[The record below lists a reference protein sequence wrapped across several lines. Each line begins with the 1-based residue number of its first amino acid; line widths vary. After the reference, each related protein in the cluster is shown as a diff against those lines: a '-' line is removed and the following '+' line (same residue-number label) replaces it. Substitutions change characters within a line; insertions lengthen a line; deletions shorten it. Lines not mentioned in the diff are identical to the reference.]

1 MREQLASCLMGVILL
16 PHPVLA
22 TKLYL
27 PTARPDAVR
36 RPRLTRRLTEGL
48 RRPFTLVS
56 APAGFGKTTLLS
68 DYSTTPDAAGPKQVT
83 KTHPIA
89 WLSLDRGDNDPG
101 RFWGYFLAALRT
113 IPSLAAALPDELD
126 AGAPSELLLAP
137 LINGLEAEA
146 LSATGMDTTVPPA
159 ARTASVILALD
170 DYHVIETPAIH
181 AAVSYLVE
189 HLPAGLRLVI
199 LTRSDPPWPL
209 ARLRAN
215 GLMSEL
221 RADDLRFSLG
231 EAAEFLTRAMGLDL
245 TAADIAALEERTEG
259 WIAALQ
265 MAAISLEGH
274 PDPHRFIAA
283 FSGEN
288 RYIADY
294 LAEEVIAAQ
303 PDPLRRFLLQSS
315 ILDQLSAPLCD
326 AVTGGGTGSGGDST
340 AGAGHTD
347 SRALLEQAERRGLFL
362 IPLDGERHW
371 FRFHHLF
378 RDLLRTRLSQTQPD
392 LILTLHIRASA
403 WLAVNG
409 FTLEAAGHS
418 VAARDFERAAE
429 LVEKHAGNWWAL
441 AHSMFLDLIMK
452 LPPEVTGR
460 RPVFCMYQAWL
471 NCITGRLDEAF
482 ALVEA
487 TERLSDVPADIRS
500 FLVAMRAYIAELT
513 GRPYA
518 FTDAVVRALD
528 YIPEDSVA
536 MRGSADIIVAYVLQM
551 NERFDEAASILMRA
565 AEREVGSNT
574 TNAIPISISR
584 LARIRL
590 IQGRVAEAAE
600 LCHHYYSIVKERGA
614 ASFYIGGN
622 LPAVLANALLLQ
634 GDLDGAERYAEEG
647 VQLNSAW
654 PIPNGSAIA
663 MQSLARVRLAKGDA
677 AGALDV
683 LEHEEAAIRGRHLPH
698 DLTNDRTALR
708 VRAWLAQGNL
718 ERAEQWAKE
727 SGLAAQDDP
736 LAYRREIEY
745 ITLARVLLA
754 SGRAAEVADG
764 KALLSRLAAAA
775 DAGGRL
781 GRLEE
786 IRSLL
791 PDTASTGTTSAAG
804 LLSEREQEVL
814 LLLAKGCSNQ
824 DMADTLIV
832 AVGTVKT
839 HVHNIFRK
847 LGAESRT
854 GAVARARELGLLR

>member
-1 MREQLASCLMGVILL
+1 MPHQL
-16 PHPVLA
+16 LA

-27 PTARPDAVR
+27 PPARRDAVR

-48 RRPFTLVS
+48 WRPLTLVS

-68 DYSTTPDAAGPKQVT
+68 DYSTTLDAAGPKPGQVT
-83 KTHPIA
+83 KTHPMA

-113 IPSLAAALPDELD
+113 IPGLAAALPDELD
-126 AGAPSELLLAP
+126 AGAPPELLLAP
-137 LINGLEAEA
+137 LINGLEAE
-146 LSATGMDTTVPPA
+146 SPGATGVGTTMPPA
-159 ARTASVILALD
+159 ARPAPIILALD
-170 DYHVIETPAIH
+170 DYHVIQAPAIH

-189 HLPAGLRLVI
+189 HIPAGLRLVI

-215 GLMSEL
+215 GLMTEL
-221 RADDLRFSLG
+221 RADDLRFSPD
-231 EAAEFLTRAMGLDL
+231 EAAEFLTRAMGLLL

-303 PDPLRRFLLQSS
+303 PDPLRRFLLRSS

-326 AVTGGGTGSGGDST
+326 AVTGDGPGSGGDST
-340 AGAGHTD
+340 ADTGHTD

-378 RDLLRTRLSQTQPD
+378 RDLLRTRLLQTEPD
-392 LILTLHIRASA
+392 LVPALHIRAST
-403 WLAVNG
+403 WLAANG

-418 VAARDFERAAE
+418 VAARHFERAAE

-487 TERLSDVPADIRS
+487 TERLPEVPSDIRS
-500 FLVAMRAYIAELT
+500 FLVTMRAYISELT
-513 GRPYA
+513 GRPYS
-518 FTDAVVRALD
+518 FTDAVIQALD

-536 MRGSADIIVAYVLQM
+536 MRGSADVIVAYVLQM
-551 NERFDEAASILMRA
+551 NERFEEAATILHRA
-565 AEREVGSNT
+565 AEREVAGDT
-574 TNAIPISISR
+574 TNAIPIAISR
-584 LARIRL
+584 LARMRL
-590 IQGRVAEAAE
+590 IQGRVTEAADF
-600 LCHHYYSIVKERGA
+600 CRHYYSIIKKRGA
-614 ASFYIGGN
+614 ARFYIGGN
-622 LPAVLANALLLQ
+622 LPAVLADALRLQ
-634 GDLDGAERYAEEG
+634 GDLAGAERYAQEG
-647 VQLNSAW
+647 VQLNGAW
-654 PIPNGSAIA
+654 PIPNGVAMA
-663 MQSLARVRLAKGDA
+663 MQSLARVHFAKGDA
-677 AGALDV
+677 AGALDL
-683 LEHEEAAIRGRHLPH
+683 LEREEATIRDRMLPH
-698 DLTNDRTALR
+698 DLVSDRLALR
-708 VRAWLAQGNL
+708 VQAWLALGNL
-718 ERAEQWAKE
+718 EPVKRWALE
-727 SGLAAQDDP
+727 SGLTPRDP
-736 LAYRREIEY
+736 LSYRRETEH

-754 SGRAAEVADG
+754 GGREEEVAEG
-764 KALLSRLAAAA
+764 KALAARLAAAA
-775 DAGGRL
+775 EAAGRL

-786 IRSLL
+786 IRGLSRAERLGGASGGE
-791 PDTASTGTTSAAG
+791 PTAQTYDGI
-804 LLSEREQEVL
+804 LSERELEIL
-814 LLLAKGCSNQ
+814 GLLAKGCSNSE
-824 DMADTLIV
+824 MAGTLIV

-839 HVHNIFRK
+839 HIHNIFRK
-847 LGAESRT
+847 LGATNRT
-854 GAVARARELGLLR
+854 GAVARARDLGLLR